1 VIDNPWNSTRFTPQ
15 ASGILPHTIIRVE
28 IKMLKKEMANQA
40 SLIME
45 KLKQEL
51 DNRHVRGSEFQAS
64 EILAEVSFYVS
75 IYFCNY
81 FF

>member
-1 VIDNPWNSTRFTPQ
+1 M
-15 ASGILPHTIIRVE
+15 ILVE

-40 SLIME
+40 SLIIE
-45 KLKQEL
+45 KLKEEL
-51 DNRHVRGSEFQAS
+51 DNRHVGGSEFQAS

-75 IYFCNY
+75 IDFCNY